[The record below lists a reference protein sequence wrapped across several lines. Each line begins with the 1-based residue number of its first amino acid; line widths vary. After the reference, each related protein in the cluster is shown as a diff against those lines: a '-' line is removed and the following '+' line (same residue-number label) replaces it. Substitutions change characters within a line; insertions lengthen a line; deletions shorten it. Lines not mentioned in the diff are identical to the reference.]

1 MSRFFRASRSIL
13 GRYYK
18 PAICMVSA
26 ASLYSLPTVC
36 AATTMNNQKPMAIDT
51 IKPNDKQTIKEMD
64 AKDAII
70 DHYNKLELQM
80 TESIQFEGN
89 KLEIAVAMIPEVM
102 QGLKSKE
109 VLNFMEH
116 TNKAVDTLLRAAD
129 LEKAIGKENLS
140 TFRTLCIRHESLIIK
155 AYNTISLLMIESS
168 YQKSN
173 IEDLLYELLM
183 FKVKSSLTEQ
193 DAASFNDCISDLSD
207 WVKQETLIKFW
218 DECAFFQ
225 NEISEFADE
234 IKKIQGKEE
243 QQKLLN
249 ALTAMGGV
257 VALLGAGLKIANEY
271 KAAGFVQSAIKSYSG
286 YDCDKE
292 TMDFIADSMIAC
304 GTSTAVAAYWYTD
317 PTLSI
322 QIFKEIR
329 KISNK
334 LSEMI
339 NDCKILRKDTE
350 LQTQQ
355 DAMNFYCEMLKKHGD
370 SEKIRNGLYKVI
382 NCIEKYEEE
391 GTKMLDGIG
400 ELRKR
405 RMKS

>member
-70 DHYNKLELQM
+70 DHY
-80 TESIQFEGN
+80 
-89 KLEIAVAMIPEVM
+89 IPEVM
-102 QGLKSKE
+102 QGLKSEE
-109 VLNFMEH
+109 VLKFMEH

-193 DAASFNDCISDLSD
+193 DA
-207 WVKQETLIKFW
+207 
-218 DECAFFQ
+218 
-225 NEISEFADE
+225 
-234 IKKIQGKEE
+234 
-243 QQKLLN
+243 
-249 ALTAMGGV
+249 
-257 VALLGAGLKIANEY
+257 
-271 KAAGFVQSAIKSYSG
+271 
-286 YDCDKE
+286 
-292 TMDFIADSMIAC
+292 
-304 GTSTAVAAYWYTD
+304 
-317 PTLSI
+317 
-322 QIFKEIR
+322 
-329 KISNK
+329 
-334 LSEMI
+334 
-339 NDCKILRKDTE
+339 
-350 LQTQQ
+350 
-355 DAMNFYCEMLKKHGD
+355 
-370 SEKIRNGLYKVI
+370 
-382 NCIEKYEEE
+382 
-391 GTKMLDGIG
+391 
-400 ELRKR
+400 
-405 RMKS
+405 

>member
-243 QQKLLN
+243 QQKVLN
-249 ALTAMGGV
+249 VLAT
-257 VALLGAGLKIANEY
+257 
-271 KAAGFVQSAIKSYSG
+271 
-286 YDCDKE
+286 
-292 TMDFIADSMIAC
+292 
-304 GTSTAVAAYWYTD
+304 
-317 PTLSI
+317 
-322 QIFKEIR
+322 
-329 KISNK
+329 
-334 LSEMI
+334 MI

-355 DAMNFYCEMLKKHGD
+355 DAMNFYCEMLKKHGA
-370 SEKIRNGLYKVI
+370 SEKIRNGLCKVI